1 MGTHT
6 CRLSLLLT
14 VLQAYGAQEESQ
26 LSLCWMYVSAAK
38 TMCQTLGYHR
48 ESSYRNDTP
57 EVAQSKRHA
66 FYGLYAIDKNL
77 SLVLGRSSNFNDN
90 DIDAEPFML
99 SSDPGQWPWDVYT
112 HICYRFARI
121 QGDTY
126 DQLYSASATKHSQ
139 YKRSCF
145 VEELSARIINLR
157 EELQLVLLHY
167 CNAGT
172 SSLTKPQLD
181 PSGAYYYEVLQMA
194 KESADFIVYAVLSV
208 VYRAETRF
216 YDTVE
221 ISSRC
226 YDASRKS
233 LESHLQCSIG
243 LRTCSIYQKIGYVKK

>member
-26 LSLCWMYVSAAK
+26 LSLCWMYVSAAQ

-157 EELQLVLLHY
+157 EELQLVMVH
-167 CNAGT
+167 
-172 SSLTKPQLD
+172 
-181 PSGAYYYEVLQMA
+181 
-194 KESADFIVYAVLSV
+194 
-208 VYRAETRF
+208 
-216 YDTVE
+216 
-221 ISSRC
+221 
-226 YDASRKS
+226 
-233 LESHLQCSIG
+233 
-243 LRTCSIYQKIGYVKK
+243 